1 MSENTAPEATT
12 AFKVRCEILGELW
25 LSYREDEEYKDFVEY
40 NDLGLPLAY
49 AIAGGIVESSPMA
62 EGYINESWEMLL
74 TGLEVEDSGFDSINE
89 LLELD

>member
-1 MSENTAPEATT
+1 MSETPTT
-12 AFKVRCEILGELW
+12 PKTPFTLRCEILGELW

-62 EGYINESWEMLL
+62 ESFINESWDMLL
-74 TGLEVEDSGFDSINE
+74 AGLEVEDSGFDSIND